1 MTDKE
6 MIFRFF
12 DRITEVQ
19 GRLLEGAKDFLLGQL
34 IVEDEEELEEIIAEW
49 KKQKLEELH

>member
-6 MIFRFF
+6 KIFRFF
-12 DRITEVQ
+12 DRVTEVQ
-19 GRLLEGAKDFLLGQL
+19 DRLLEGAKDFLLGEL
-34 IVEDEEELEEIIAEW
+34 IVEDEEELDEIIAEW